1 MNVLI
6 AEDSAGP
13 RMVLEKAVVGLG
25 HECVVAE
32 DGEKAWELFG
42 EGGVEV
48 VISDFMMPGIDGDE
62 LCRRVRSADHP
73 YVYFILLTSLEDQR
87 HVMRGME
94 AGADDY
100 LTKPLD
106 HDLLEARLAAAARV
120 SAVHRELAEQRT
132 ELERLNE
139 QLYAQ
144 ARRDPL
150 TGVANRLCLH
160 EDLETMEDRARRY
173 GHTYAVVICDIDFF
187 KAYNDESGHQAGDE
201 VLRAVAE
208 ALSGT
213 CRKGDELYR
222 YGGEEFLL
230 VLPEQDLE
238 QALAA
243 AERMRVAVQSLEIPS
258 SSKALDGVVT
268 VSAGAAVRDPDVGG
282 PDAVVK
288 AADGALYEAKEEG
301 RNRAR
306 AA

>member
-1 MNVLI
+1 MKMLI

-13 RMVLEKAVVGLG
+13 RMVLEKAVVDLG
-25 HECVVAE
+25 HECVAAE
-32 DGEKAWELFG
+32 DGEKAWELFQ
-42 EGGVEV
+42 EGGAEV

-62 LCRRVRSADHP
+62 LCRRVRGADHP
-73 YVYFILLTSLEDQR
+73 YVYFILLTSLEDQG

-106 HDLLEARLAAAARV
+106 KDLLEARLAAAARV
-120 SAVHRELAEQRT
+120 SALHRELGEQRS

-139 QLYAQ
+139 QLFAQ

-150 TGVANRLCLH
+150 TDVANRLSMD
-160 EDLETMEDRARRY
+160 EDLETLEDRAQRY
-173 GHTYAVVICDIDFF
+173 GHTYAVVLCDIDFF
-187 KAYNDESGHQAGDE
+187 KSYNDEFGHQAGDK

-208 ALSGT
+208 ALNDT
-213 CRKGDELYR
+213 CRKGDAVYR

-230 VLPEQDLE
+230 VLPEQDAE
-238 QALAA
+238 QAMMA
-243 AERMRVAVQSLEIPS
+243 AERVRAAVQSLEIPS

-268 VSAGAAVRDPDVGG
+268 ISAGTAARAPDVGG
-282 PDAVVK
+282 PEEVVK
-288 AADGALYEAKEEG
+288 AADGALYQAKEEG

>member
-1 MNVLI
+1 MKVLI

-32 DGEKAWELFG
+32 DGEKAWELFQG
-42 EGGVEV
+42 SGTEV

-73 YVYFILLTSLEDQR
+73 YVYFILLTSLEEQR

-120 SAVHRELAEQRT
+120 SALHRELGEQRT

-144 ARRDPL
+144 ARHDAL
-150 TGVANRLCLH
+150 TGVANRLSLH
-160 EDLETMEDRARRY
+160 EDLETMEDRAERY

-187 KAYNDESGHQAGDE
+187 KAYNDEFGHQAGDT

-208 ALSGT
+208 ALSDS
-213 CRKGDELYR
+213 CRKADTVYR

-238 QALAA
+238 QAMMA
-243 AERMRVAVQSLEIPS
+243 AERVRAAVQSLEITS
-258 SSKALDGVVT
+258 SSRAPEDLVT
-268 VSAGAAVRDPDVGG
+268 ISAGAAVRDPDVGG
-282 PDAVVK
+282 PDEVIK